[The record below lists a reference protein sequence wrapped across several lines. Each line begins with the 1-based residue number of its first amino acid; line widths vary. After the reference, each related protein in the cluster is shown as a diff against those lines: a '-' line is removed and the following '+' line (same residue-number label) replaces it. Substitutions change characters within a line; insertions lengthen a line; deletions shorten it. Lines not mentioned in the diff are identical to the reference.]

1 MEKRVI
7 IIGYGTGGSTVAA
20 YVRKYCRKCHVLV
33 FEKNPYPLYHPCA
46 LPEVISGELSID
58 DIIEKEPL
66 TPGLVFR
73 LSSLV
78 TKIDKEK
85 KIVYYRENGIEKHIS
100 YDELVLATGSVPQVP
115 RPLRDSLR
123 HKNVY
128 TLKTPEDAAKIR
140 EKALRSKAAVVVGAG
155 AIGIEVAFA
164 LRKLRLKTYLVEALN
179 QVLPGVLDRDMSIIA
194 KRYVEDKGITVLVGS
209 PVQEIEP
216 QGEKLIVYTASETID
231 SDLVVLATGMAP
243 NTKLAVEA
251 GLNVDEKGFVIVDDY
266 LRTSDPYIYAV
277 GDIIRTK
284 DYITGKPVTSMLAT
298 TAFYQGRIIALN
310 IAGYKKKYE
319 GTLSPFVLSTEGL
332 SVGSIG
338 LTKEKANKLGLNISS
353 IKIQATN
360 KPPYMPSS
368 GRVHVKIVYETDT
381 GRILGGQFICREC
394 DVSKYIDVLS
404 VLIRKQGKADDLV
417 CIETCYM
424 PRVSEIYSPL
434 FVAGESIL
442 RRIKR
447 I

>member
-1 MEKRVI
+1 MEKRI
-7 IIGYGTGGSTVAA
+7 AIIGYGTGGSTVAA
-20 YVRKYCRKCHVLV
+20 YVRKYCRKCRVTV

-46 LPEVISGELSID
+46 LPDVISGELNVD

-66 TPGLVFR
+66 TPGLDFH
-73 LSSLV
+73 LLSLV
-78 TKIDKEK
+78 TRIDKEE
-85 KIVYYRENGIEKHIS
+85 KIVYYRENGVEKHVS
-100 YDELVLATGSVPQVP
+100 YDELVLATGSVPWIP
-115 RPLRDSLR
+115 RSLQESLK
-123 HKNVY
+123 HENIF
-128 TLKTPEDAAKIR
+128 TLKTPEDAVRIR
-140 EKALRSKAAVVVGAG
+140 EKALRSKVAVVVGAG

-164 LRKLRLKTYLVEALN
+164 LRKLGLETYLVEALN
-179 QVLPGVLDRDMSIIA
+179 QVLPGGLDRDMSIIA
-194 KRYVEDKGITVLVGS
+194 KRYIEDKGITVLVSS
-209 PVQEIEP
+209 PVQGIEP
-216 QGEKLIVYTASETID
+216 QEEKLIVYTTNETIN

-243 NTKLAVEA
+243 NTKLAIEA

-266 LRTSDPYIYAV
+266 LRTSNPYIYAV

-284 DYITGKPVTSMLAT
+284 DYITGKPVTSMLAN

-310 IAGYKKKYE
+310 ITGYEKKYE

-338 LTKEKANKLGLNISS
+338 LTKEKANRLGLNVSS

-368 GRVHVKIVYETDT
+368 EKVHVKIVYETDT
-381 GRILGGQFICREC
+381 GRILGGQFVCKEC

-404 VLIRKQGKADDLV
+404 ALIRKQGKVDDLV
-417 CIETCYM
+417 YVETCYM

-447 I
+447 F